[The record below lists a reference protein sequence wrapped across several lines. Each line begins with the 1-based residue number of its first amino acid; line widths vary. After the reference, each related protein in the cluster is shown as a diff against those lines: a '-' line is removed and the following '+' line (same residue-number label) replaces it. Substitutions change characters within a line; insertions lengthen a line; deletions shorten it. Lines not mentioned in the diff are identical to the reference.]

1 MLDFERKNQLILEA
15 QRLAEIINRDRFE
28 NKRPHVAVTIQ
39 LCEILDILADDIKET
54 V

>member
-1 MLDFERKNQLILEA
+1 MLDFERKNQLIVEA
-15 QRLAEIINRDRFE
+15 QNLAEIINLARFE
-28 NKRPHVAVTIQ
+28 DVIPCDDATIR

>member
-1 MLDFERKNQLILEA
+1 MLDFERKNQLIVEG
-15 QRLAEIINRDRFE
+15 QNLAEIINRARFDCRVPSYE
-28 NKRPHVAVTIQ
+28 ITVR

>member
-1 MLDFERKNQLILEA
+1 MLDFERKKQLILEGEI
-15 QRLAEIINRDRFE
+15 LAEINNRARFE
-28 NKRPHVAVTIQ
+28 GVIPCDEVTIR